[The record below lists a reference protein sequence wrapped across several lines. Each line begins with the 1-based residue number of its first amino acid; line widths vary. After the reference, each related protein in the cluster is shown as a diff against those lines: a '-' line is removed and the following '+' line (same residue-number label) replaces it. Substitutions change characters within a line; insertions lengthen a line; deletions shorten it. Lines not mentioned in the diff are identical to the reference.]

1 MSGDGFTVQ
10 PAALRAAA
18 TGQEAAAGTA
28 ESTARAVES
37 ATAQG
42 NLFGVIGQLAGLDA
56 GYRGWVTDEVTS
68 LEALVQHLHDLA
80 DGLRAN
86 AEAYEHT
93 DSGNADHLASQ
104 YREGS

>member
-1 MSGDGFTVQ
+1 MSGTGFTVQ
-10 PAALRAAA
+10 PEALRAAA
-18 TGQEAAAGTA
+18 TGQEAAAGAA

-68 LEALVQHLHDLA
+68 LEGLVQHLHDLA

-86 AEAYEHT
+86 AEAYEYT
-93 DSGNADHLASQ
+93 DSGNAEHLASQ
-104 YREGS
+104 YRERS

>member
-10 PAALRAAA
+10 PEALRAAA
-18 TGQEAAAGTA
+18 GGQEAAAGVA
-28 ESTARAVES
+28 ESTARTVES

-42 NLFGVIGQLAGLDA
+42 NLFGVIGQMAGMDA
-56 GYRGWVTDEVTS
+56 GYRGWVADEVAS
-68 LEALVQHLHDLA
+68 LDGLARHLRDLA

-93 DSGNADHLASQ
+93 DSGNAEHLASR
-104 YREGS
+104 YRERS